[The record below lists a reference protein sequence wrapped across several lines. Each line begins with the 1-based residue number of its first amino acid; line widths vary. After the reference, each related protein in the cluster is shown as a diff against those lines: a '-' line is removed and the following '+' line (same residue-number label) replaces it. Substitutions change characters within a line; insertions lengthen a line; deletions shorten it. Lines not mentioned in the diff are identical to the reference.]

1 MRIGFDAKRA
11 FSNNTG
17 LGNYS
22 RTIINALSRHFPE
35 NEYILYTPS
44 RNKDSIYVPPENV
57 RVALPSTPWSRQ
69 LKSYWRTFGLS
80 KQLVKEGIDIYHG
93 LSNEIPVGI
102 NKTGV
107 KSVVTIHDLIFM
119 RKPGLYAPLDRRIYE
134 SKVRNAVKSADRII
148 AISNQTRADLL
159 ELFNADEKKVKVIYQ
174 GCNPWFYNRERE
186 ELLNKIREKY
196 KLPPNYLLYI
206 GTIEER
212 KNLLSIIRAIHKNRI
227 GVPLVVIGRKTTPYY
242 SKVVKYINEHHVG
255 NIHFYHHIDNSDLPA
270 IYQQA
275 KAFIYPSHY
284 EGFGIPVL
292 EALNSGIPV
301 ITSGGG
307 CLEET
312 AGKGGLLIDPGN
324 TSQLGEAITRVLDDQ
339 SLRENLINAGMK
351 HALHFREEETIPKLL
366 KLYQDCLS

>member
-22 RTIINALSRHFPE
+22 RTIINALCRHFPE
-35 NEYILYTPS
+35 NEYSLYTPS
-44 RNKDSIYVPPENV
+44 QGKKSIYVPPDNT
-57 RVALPSTPWSRQ
+57 RVALPSTPWSIQ

-80 KQLVKEGIDIYHG
+80 KQLEKENIEIYHG

-102 NKTGV
+102 DKTGV

-119 RKPGLYAPLDRRIYE
+119 RQPGLYAPVDRRIYE
-134 SKVRNAVKSADRII
+134 KKVRNAVKSADRII
-148 AISNQTRADLL
+148 AISNQTRTDLL
-159 ELFNADEKKVKVIYQ
+159 ELFNADEKKIKVIYQ
-174 GCNPWFYNRERE
+174 GCNPWFYNKVKE
-186 ELLNKIREKY
+186 ESRNKIMKKY
-196 KLPPNYLLYI
+196 KLPSSYLLYI

-212 KNLLSIIRAIHKNRI
+212 KDLLSIIRAIHQNRI
-227 GVPLVVIGRKTTPYY
+227 EIPLVAIGRKTPYY
-242 SKVVKYINEHHVG
+242 LKVKNYINKHHVG
-255 NIHFYHHIDNSDLPA
+255 NIHFHHHIENSDLPA

-301 ITSGGG
+301 ITSRGG

-312 AGKGGLLIDPGN
+312 AGKGALLIDPGDA
-324 TSQLGEAITRVLDDQ
+324 SQLGEAITRVVDDQ
-339 SLRENLINAGMK
+339 ALRQNLIKAGME
-351 HALHFREEETIPKLL
+351 HALRFREEETIPELI